1 MWWVGKGIRDPSKPK
16 PIRPS
21 SREGEKRIYTRKYDT
36 HFCTGSVCTVKSKRG
51 RQWREGSRRK
61 ERLCWFGCSMK
72 MVGFVLGYLW
82 GREKVKASKVIFQA
96 VRMVW
101 ANRNTGEGLAEG
113 EETMQ
118 SRTKD
123 SCGTHRFETKNILG
137 NGESVRVLSN
147 SSDVRNTG
155 CEEEKSRGGRRG
167 MLPGRKRSS
176 HAASRLSH
184 RSKCLLP
191 TLYFHWFLPNGL
203 LVSLKIKTI
212 LLRCNPF
219 DLKKYTF
226 LRIWL

>member
-1 MWWVGKGIRDPSKPK
+1 M
-16 PIRPS
+16 
-21 SREGEKRIYTRKYDT
+21 
-36 HFCTGSVCTVKSKRG
+36 KSKRG
-51 RQWREGSRRK
+51 RQWRKGSRRK
-61 ERLCWFGCSMK
+61 ERLWWFGCSMK

-101 ANRNTGEGLAEG
+101 ANGNTGEGLAEG
-113 EETMQ
+113 EETRQ

-123 SCGTHRFETKNILG
+123 SCGTQGWTHRFETKNILG

-155 CEEEKSRGGRRG
+155 CEEDKSRGGRRG
-167 MLPGRKRSS
+167 VLPGRKCSS

-203 LVSLKIKTI
+203 LLSLKIKTI
-212 LLRCNPF
+212 SLR
-219 DLKKYTF
+219 
-226 LRIWL
+226 